1 MWVTDTVEFPHKAG
15 GGGSREISVG
25 VKDSTYPSFEI
36 TSRCYRCSVIS
47 DIQMWVTDTVD
58 LNPVSLYLLTTA
70 DGIDDDETRPCTR
83 VKHYVD

>member
-1 MWVTDTVEFPHKAG
+1 M
-15 GGGSREISVG
+15 
-25 VKDSTYPSFEI
+25 
-36 TSRCYRCSVIS
+36 IS